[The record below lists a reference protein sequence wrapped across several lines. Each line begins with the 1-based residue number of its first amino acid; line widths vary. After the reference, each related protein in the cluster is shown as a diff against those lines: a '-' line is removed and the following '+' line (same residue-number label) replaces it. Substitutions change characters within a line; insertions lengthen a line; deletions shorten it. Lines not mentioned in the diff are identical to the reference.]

1 MPNDTHETAPTRFVL
16 AGDVLFA
23 YRRFGPRGATPLLL
37 LNYFAAH
44 MDDWDPKITN
54 GLPRSVTSA
63 LSTIG
68 VSAGRLAKRRRR
80 LRR

>member
-1 MPNDTHETAPTRFVL
+1 MPNDTHETAPTRFVR

-44 MDDWDPKITN
+44 MDDWDPKIT
-54 GLPRSVTSA
+54 
-63 LSTIG
+63 
-68 VSAGRLAKRRRR
+68 KRICRGA
-80 LRR
+80 